1 MTDPNHGSLTGFRTR
16 FLLAAAAWAVLV
28 AAVLVAVPLAFAGRL
43 PDPLATHWGSS
54 GRPDGSMPLAAFVVF
69 LVVLWAVLAGIG
81 AGVAARARVLVR
93 RSARAWSCAGL
104 AWAGGLMVIT
114 QAFTIAAN
122 LDRGHWTRAAGLSWQ
137 VAVVVAAPIALG
149 ALGWLAGRHGPD
161 VPSGPPQAGPVI
173 DLDPGKRP
181 VWVSTATA
189 PWAAWLAL
197 VALAAA
203 VIIAGVA
210 LSGLFPG
217 GWGAV
222 VPLALVGVVG
232 AVLSSVS
239 VRVVPEALTVS
250 VGPLRWP
257 SRRVRMERVERAWVE
272 ERYPAQV
279 GGWGYRG
286 LPGRAT
292 IMIRGG
298 ECLVVRYTSGG
309 ELAITVDDAE
319 TGAALLNALAAR
331 RHPSVE
337 R

>member
-1 MTDPNHGSLTGFRTR
+1 MTDPRETSATAFRAR
-16 FLLAAAAWAVLV
+16 FLPAAAVWAVLV
-28 AAVLVAVPLAFAGRL
+28 AAVLVAVPLVLAGRL
-43 PDPLATHWGSS
+43 PDPLATHWGPS
-54 GRPDGSMPLAAFVVF
+54 GRPDGSMSFAAFVLF
-69 LVVLWAVLAGIG
+69 PAVLWVVVAGIG
-81 AGVAARARVLVR
+81 VGVAVRARTLVR
-93 RSARAWSCAGL
+93 RASRAFSCAAL
-104 AWAGGLMVIT
+104 AWAGGLLITT
-114 QAFTIAAN
+114 QAFTVAAN
-122 LDRGHWTRAAGLSWQ
+122 LDRGHWTRAAGMSWQ

-149 ALGWLAGRHGPD
+149 ALGWLAGRRGPD
-161 VPSGPPQAGPVI
+161 ASPAPPPAEPVI
-173 DLDPGKRP
+173 DLSPGKRP

-189 PWAAWLAL
+189 PWASWLTL

-203 VIIAGVA
+203 VVIAAVA
-210 LSGLFPG
+210 RSGLIRD

-222 VPLALVGVVG
+222 VPLALTGVVG

-257 SRRVRMERVERAWVE
+257 LRRVRLDRVERAWVE

-309 ELAITVDDAE
+309 ELGITVDDAAA
-319 TGAALLNALAAR
+319 GAALLNALIAR
-331 RHPSVE
+331 QHPSVE